1 MFTEVGVIARTFSGR
16 VDGRGGCVWGG
27 GVIWK
32 DERKDRTGTSW
43 LPTQVLA

>member
-16 VDGRGGCVWGG
+16 VDGRGDG
-27 GVIWK
+27 GVVWK

>member
-16 VDGRGGCVWGG
+16 VDGRGD
-27 GVIWK
+27 GVGVVWK